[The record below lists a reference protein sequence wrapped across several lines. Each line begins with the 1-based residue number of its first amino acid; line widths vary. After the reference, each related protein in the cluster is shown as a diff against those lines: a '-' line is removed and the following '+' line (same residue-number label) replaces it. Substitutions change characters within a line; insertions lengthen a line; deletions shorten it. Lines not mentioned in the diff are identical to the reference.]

1 MGKVNFIAFDQESGR
16 PTASIVGRPADL
28 ADFLAIWLQNA
39 ETGVSLARRFGID
52 VERWSGRD
60 DADGTDD

>member
-1 MGKVNFIAFDQESGR
+1 MGKANFIAFDQETGR

-39 ETGVSLARRFGID
+39 GTGVSLEQRFGID